1 MNFNF
6 ESPGKIIFGAGK
18 IEELKDI
25 ILPISDNIIIITGKS
40 NRYNHIFKNLE
51 DNGINYTIYNVE
63 SEPLIEDV
71 DRAVDLAK
79 KNLSTLVLGLGGGS
93 VIDVAKAVS
102 IMLLNPGEVL
112 DYLEVVGKGET
123 LREPSIPCIAVP
135 TTSGTGAEV
144 TKNSVLKS
152 VTHKRKVSMRSPMMI
167 PEFVII
173 DPELML
179 TLPKDITTF
188 TGMDALTQVIEP
200 FISPM
205 GNPFTDMLC
214 RDAIKKA
221 TSALLTLNREP
232 GNIEARTDMA
242 YVSLIGGLALANAK
256 LGAVHG
262 FAGPI
267 GGMFD
272 IPHGLVCAILLPNTL
287 RINLE
292 AIKERGSREQ
302 LEKYDELA
310 KLLLGDESKE
320 AEDVINYLTE
330 LNVTLKIP
338 GLGVYGIKNEDI
350 TEIVNQS
357 KNSSSMKGN
366 TIPLTEDEMSLIL
379 QDSL

>member
-1 MNFNF
+1 MNFSF
-6 ESPGKIIFGAGK
+6 ECPGKIIFGAGK
-18 IEELKDI
+18 INELTGI
-25 ILPISDNIIIITGKS
+25 IKPISDNIIIITGKS
-40 NRYNHIFKNLE
+40 NRYNPVFQELKE
-51 DNGINYTIYNVE
+51 TGINYVIYKVE

-71 DRAVDLAK
+71 DRAVELAR
-79 KNLSTLVLGLGGGS
+79 KNFSTLVLGFGGGS

-112 DYLEVVGKGET
+112 DYLEVVGKGGT
-123 LREPSIPCIAVP
+123 LTEPSIPCIAVP

-152 VTHKRKVSMRSPMMI
+152 VVHKRKVSMRSPTMI

-200 FISPM
+200 FISQM

-221 TSALLTLNREP
+221 TAALLILNKEP

-267 GGMFD
+267 GGMFE

-287 RINLE
+287 KINLE
-292 AIKERGSREQ
+292 AIKKRGSKEQ

-310 KLLLGDESKE
+310 KLLLNDESKK
-320 AEDVINYLTE
+320 AEDVISYLTE
-330 LNVTLKIP
+330 LNVTLNIP
-338 GLGVYGIKNEDI
+338 GLGSYGIKKDDI
-350 TEIVNQS
+350 TEIVYQS
-357 KNSSSMKGN
+357 KNSSSMQGN

-379 QDSL
+379 KNSL